1 MSYALVQY
9 CPSRLPMQ
17 HIERLGDLKIPFELH
32 AVPFQFLQNHHSAFG
47 FDWVERLV
55 WRTHELHK
63 PYNFLRPE
71 LLLAQKSDSQRLVT
85 TLTIIPRKDY
95 IRHYAGLTELSA
107 NVEPGDIVVLGFVA
121 ELLLS
126 GRVVTQLAARRSR
139 AICYVAKQGT
149 LLSPDDIH
157 CRIYSPTR
165 YCDFDKGQAC
175 WRGDE
180 HPALP
185 INPLSSRFPT
195 LDRGL
200 HVSTP
205 TFVEQ
210 DVEFRTQLETHGAA
224 SIDNELAQMARA
236 LTDVHEESP
245 SMSRIQLLPIIFITD
260 HLRRPEELGMSLPFD
275 LTSRNQTVQ
284 YNKELFLARA
294 AYLVLEAFDVIQRP
308 KAVIAGTGYG
318 IKTILPAL

>member
-9 CPSRLPMQ
+9 CLSRLPMQ

-32 AVPFQFLQNHHSAFG
+32 AVPFQFLQKHHSAFG

-95 IRHYAGLTELSA
+95 IRHYTR
-107 NVEPGDIVVLGFVA
+107 NLG
-121 ELLLS
+121 
-126 GRVVTQLAARRSR
+126 GRVVTQLAARRPR

-165 YCDFDKGQAC
+165 YCVFDKGQAC
-175 WRGDE
+175 WCGDE

-260 HLRRPEELGMSLPFD
+260 HLRRPEELRMSLPFD

-294 AYLVLEAFDVIQRP
+294 SYLVLEAFDVIQRP
-308 KAVIAGTGYG
+308 KAVIVGTGYG